1 MGWLCMTPTGV
12 AVEWCV
18 AGLLHRIIIKV
29 RRCPCL
35 CPCGWSDLCDGSSS
49 SLVKIEEFYDN
60 EDL

>member
-1 MGWLCMTPTGV
+1 MLLYMQDTGV

-18 AGLLHRIIIKV
+18 TGLFHRIIIKV
-29 RRCPCL
+29 RSPLCL
-35 CPCGWSDLCDGSSS
+35 CPCGLSDLCDGSSS